1 MISDA
6 IRNKSRAVIPYITAG
21 MPDLE
26 TTGRIIK
33 ALSDAGAAAIEIGL
47 PFSDPMADG
56 PVLQKASHMAL
67 QAGFT
72 MEGLMKNLQDWVSV
86 SDVPLI
92 IMSYINPIMR
102 GGMKETLERF
112 REKGIEGV
120 IIPDLPADAQDLFH
134 LCSGIGID
142 LIRLVA
148 PTTTV
153 SRQKEVI
160 SGCSGFVYAVSV
172 KGVTGARTALPEEV
186 SSQVKAIKGMTD
198 LPVCVGFGVSTA
210 RQVDDMLAFADG
222 VIVGSHL
229 MSAVIDTPDPV
240 RAAYTCFQ
248 KLRQIRQTD

>member
-6 IRNKSRAVIPYITAG
+6 IRNKNRAVIPYITAG
-21 MPDLE
+21 LPDLE
-26 TTGRIIK
+26 TTGEIIR

-72 MEGLMKNLQDWVSV
+72 MEGLMENLEGWTSSTDI
-86 SDVPLI
+86 PLI

-102 GGMKETLERF
+102 GGMKETLESF
-112 REKGIEGV
+112 RGEGVQGV
-120 IIPDLPADAQDLFH
+120 IIPDLPADARDLFN
-134 LCSGIGID
+134 LCRGIGID

-153 SRQKEVI
+153 SRKKEVI
-160 SGCSGFVYAVSV
+160 SGCRGFVYAVSV

-186 SSQVKAIKGMTD
+186 SSQVKAIKAMTD

-222 VIVGSHL
+222 VIVGSHI
-229 MSAVIDTPDPV
+229 MAVIMDAPDPV
-240 RAAYTCFQ
+240 KAAYDCFRE
-248 KLRQIRQTD
+248 LGME